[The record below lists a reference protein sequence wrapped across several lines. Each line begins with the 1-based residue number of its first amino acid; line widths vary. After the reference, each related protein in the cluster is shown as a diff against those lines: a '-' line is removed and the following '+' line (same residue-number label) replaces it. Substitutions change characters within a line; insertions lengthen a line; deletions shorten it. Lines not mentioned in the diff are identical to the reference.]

1 MPPIAP
7 TLTPPAT
14 AVLAAIE
21 PRREKRVQAGKVS
34 ETFDV
39 PVQGATLRIEA
50 TGTPFDPATYQAV
63 IFDLTSA
70 ASSTVSAEF
79 RKAGRHIDAMRFTG
93 RKMASGCPG
102 LDLGRLMATPAT
114 LHIPIALA
122 G

>member
-1 MPPIAP
+1 M
-7 TLTPPAT
+7 
-14 AVLAAIE
+14 
-21 PRREKRVQAGKVS
+21 
-34 ETFDV
+34 
-39 PVQGATLRIEA
+39 QGATLRIEA

-70 ASSTVSAEF
+70 ASSTVSAGF

-93 RKMASGCPG
+93 RKMASGGPW

-122 G
+122 GQPEEWEIRGQCYIRDTPVGLPSEIATVPVQG